1 MAKKPWKYIKDP
13 VHRYIRISED
23 DLKIIDTP
31 LFQRLRNI
39 YHLGT
44 GYLTYPGA
52 THSRFEH
59 SLGVADLGT
68 SVFNHILWNSRENGF
83 DLWEIKKEESDKMK
97 RILRYACLLHDIG
110 HSPFS
115 HTCEEFF
122 KKDSIKVAKE
132 LVPKLDFIT
141 KPNENT
147 KKILED
153 KSQTSPHEVIGCSI
167 VLSEF
172 GDILEDSDIN
182 PNDVCS
188 IILGRVNKNVPDEF
202 KKHYEV
208 LANIVSSPIDVDK
221 FDYLLR
227 DNYMTGA
234 TLVTL
239 DKERLLSAYT
249 VTKKNLLL
257 LSGKALS
264 LVSNLMVGRQQVFM
278 WIYQHHKVVYTDA
291 LLRKIIRKLIEND
304 LIDNNNFFS
313 KEAITSDLKD
323 DYDIISEVRSNSK
336 TDREIRELYNSWRKR
351 KFLKACWKHAFEFN
365 NMINSVVQKD
375 LIWDAKN
382 DPIGIEKKLC
392 DELEINPNKVLVAHA
407 KFVPFVP
414 PGLDIRVEVNGVPCL
429 VGEDLGLFTQRM
441 QSYSEVPYVYVKN
454 SDKTKVVTYL
464 KEYSR

>member
-1 MAKKPWKYIKDP
+1 MAKKSWKYIKDP
-13 VHRYIRISED
+13 VHHYIRISED
-23 DLKIIDTP
+23 DLKLIDTP

-68 SVFNHILWNSRENGF
+68 SVFNHLLWNSRESGF
-83 DLWEIKKEESDKMK
+83 DLWEIQKEESDKMK
-97 RILRYACLLHDIG
+97 QTLRCACLLHDIG

-122 KKDSIKVAKE
+122 KKEGIKVAKE
-132 LVPKLDFIT
+132 LASKLDFIT

-153 KSQTSPHEVIGCSI
+153 KSQTSPHEVISCSI

-172 GDILEDSDIN
+172 SDILNDLDIN
-182 PNDVCS
+182 PHDVCS
-188 IILGRVNKNVPDEF
+188 IILGRVNKKVPEEF

-221 FDYLLR
+221 FDYILR

-278 WIYQHHKVVYTDA
+278 WVYQHHKVVYTDA
-291 LLRKIIRKLIEND
+291 LLRKIIRKLIENS
-304 LIDNNNFFS
+304 LIDNNDFFS
-313 KEAITSDLKD
+313 KKAITSDLKD
-323 DYDIISEVRSNSK
+323 DYDVISEIRSNSK
-336 TDREIRELYNSWRKR
+336 NDREIKELYNSWRNR
-351 KFLKACWKHAFEFN
+351 KFLKAC
-365 NMINSVVQKD
+365 
-375 LIWDAKN
+375 LI
-382 DPIGIEKKLC
+382 
-392 DELEINPNKVLVAHA
+392 
-407 KFVPFVP
+407 
-414 PGLDIRVEVNGVPCL
+414 
-429 VGEDLGLFTQRM
+429 M
-441 QSYSEVPYVYVKN
+441 
-454 SDKTKVVTYL
+454 
-464 KEYSR
+464 